1 MNKAELINGLRNGNE
16 TAFRKLVD
24 NCRQMVVNT
33 CFGILHDIDDA
44 EDVAQEVFIEA
55 FRSVKKFRGDS
66 EITTWLYRIAIN
78 RSLNFI
84 RDNKRYRRN
93 RPVDD
98 LAGEGKGISQHF
110 ISAETENPEYSLEN
124 RQRAVILHNA
134 VDSLP
139 EKQRIAFVLS
149 KYEDLANREIAEVMN
164 LSVSAVES
172 LMYRA
177 KMNLQK
183 KLLKFYRKNIF

>member
-1 MNKAELINGLRNGNE
+1 MSEAELINGLRDGNE

-24 NCRQMVVNT
+24 NYRQVVVGT
-33 CFGILHDIDDA
+33 CFGILHNIDDA
-44 EDVAQEVFIEA
+44 EDVAQEVFIEV

-66 EITTWLYRIAIN
+66 RLTTWLYRIAVN

-98 LAGEGKGISQHF
+98 LAGEGKNISQRF

-134 VDSLP
+134 VDALP
-139 EKQRIAFVLS
+139 KNQRIAFVLS
-149 KYEDLANREIAEVMN
+149 KYEDLSNREIAEVMN
-164 LSVSAVES
+164 LSVSSVES

-177 KMNLQK
+177 KKNLQK